1 MTTQSLDDY
10 IGHDHGF
17 VVAPLQPILSN
28 RRELYH
34 LAIKVSVPAVL
45 GWSPDQSHSLEHR
58 FRQALE
64 DIVGLEIR
72 TMYVSRL
79 PWPDEQP

>member
-1 MTTQSLDDY
+1 MTTQSLDHY

-17 VVAPLQPILSN
+17 TTAPRLPILSN

-34 LAIKVSVPAVL
+34 LAIKVSVPAAS
-45 GWSPDQSHSLEHR
+45 GEDQSHGLEHR
-58 FRQALE
+58 IRQALE